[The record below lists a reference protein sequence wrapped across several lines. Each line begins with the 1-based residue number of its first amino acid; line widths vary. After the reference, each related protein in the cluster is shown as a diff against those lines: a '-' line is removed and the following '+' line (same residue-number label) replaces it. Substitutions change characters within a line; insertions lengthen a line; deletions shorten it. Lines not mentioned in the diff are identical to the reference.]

1 MPIGETYTVKIPE
14 CKYYTLASSDVADG
28 ETLTLDA
35 DRTLHLVYAT
45 DALTGVKADGEVVTK
60 LEAGKSYLFY
70 DATTAPGRAGY
81 RAILSGNAS
90 TATPPP
96 KACPQRPSGRS
107 KALAADSR

>member
-1 MPIGETYTVKIPE
+1 MP
-14 CKYYTLASSDVADG
+14 S
-28 ETLTLDA
+28 
-35 DRTLHLVYAT
+35 TLHLVYAT

-90 TATPPP
+90 V
-96 KACPQRPSGRS
+96 RPSEWDLS
-107 KALAADSR
+107 CC